1 MYSKNNAVHFTV
13 LGLLFSLYIT
23 QVLLIHKR
31 IKCLMYSDF
40 AERNGVVI
48 GEYAGSMARC
58 APGRPRRLTRRCA
71 CTRNT

>member
-1 MYSKNNAVHFTV
+1 MDFTQV
-13 LGLLFSLYIT
+13 YKLCKRDRHYM
-23 QVLLIHKR
+23 QVLLIHKH

-58 APGRPRRLTRRCA
+58 APGRARVG
-71 CTRNT
+71 